1 MDAMS
6 KAIVAITMGDPAGV
20 GPEICLRA
28 LNSREV
34 DSHCVPAVFGDAKAL
49 RRCASQLGWNL
60 TAPVVSVD
68 DFASLRSRRQA
79 VVVDVPALDLQA
91 FRPGQ
96 ADANT
101 GAAGYAFVRRGI
113 DAALSGQV
121 DAVVTAPL
129 NKEALWQT
137 GVEFPGHTEMFAH
150 RTKAKRWCMMQ
161 YSEELACAF
170 ATAHVGYAEVPSLL
184 TSRRVLEVIRLSAE
198 FIERLRGRKAK
209 IAVCGLNP
217 HAGEHGLF
225 GNGEEERIIL
235 PAVEAA
241 RRDGLEVEGPLPPDT
256 AFLPS
261 RRKAVDAVV
270 CMYHDQGHIPVKVLA
285 FDSAVNVTLGLPI
298 VRTSVDHGTA
308 LDIAWQG
315 TASPSSLFHALRL
328 AGKLAGQTAPQNLG
342 KPLFLQK

>member
-28 LNSREV
+28 LNSPEV
-34 DSHCVPAVFGDAKAL
+34 AAHCVPAVYGDAEVL
-49 RRCASQLGWNL
+49 RQCASQLGWNL

-68 DFASLRSRRQA
+68 EFASMDRCQA
-79 VVVDVPALDLQA
+79 VVVDVPALNLQA
-91 FRPGQ
+91 FRPRQ

-101 GAAGYAFVRRGI
+101 GSAGYAFVQRGI

-129 NKEALWQT
+129 NKEALRQA

-161 YSEELACAF
+161 YSEELVCAF
-170 ATAHVGYAEVPSLL
+170 ATAHVGYAEAPSLL

-198 FIERLRGRKAK
+198 FVERLRGRKAK

-235 PAVEAA
+235 PAVESA
-241 RRDGLEVEGPLPPDT
+241 RREGLEVEGPLPPDT
-256 AFLPS
+256 AFLPA
-261 RRKAVDAVV
+261 RRKSVDAVV
-270 CMYHDQGHIPVKVLA
+270 CMYHDQGHIPVKALA

-298 VRTSVDHGTA
+298 VRASVDHGTA

-328 AGKLAGQTAPQNLG
+328 AGKLAGQTAPQNPS
-342 KPLFLQK
+342 KPLLIQK

>member
-1 MDAMS
+1 MS

-28 LNSREV
+28 LNSPEV
-34 DSHCVPAVFGDAKAL
+34 ATHCVPTVFGDAEVL
-49 RRCASQLGWNL
+49 RRCAEHLGENL
-60 TAPVVSVD
+60 TAPVVSVG
-68 DFASLRSRRQA
+68 DFDSLGSCRQA
-79 VVVDVPALDLQA
+79 VVVDVPALNLKA
-91 FRPGQ
+91 FRPGK
-96 ADANT
+96 ADSNT
-101 GAAGYAFVRRGI
+101 GGAGYAFVQHGI

-129 NKEALWQT
+129 NKEALRQA
-137 GVEFPGHTEMFAH
+137 GVEFPGHTEIFAH
-150 RTKAKRWCMMQ
+150 RTETKRWCMMQ

-184 TSRRVLEVIRLSAE
+184 TSQRVLEAIRLSAE
-198 FIERLRGRKAK
+198 FIEHLRGRNAK

-225 GNGEEERIIL
+225 GDGEEGRIIL

-270 CMYHDQGHIPVKVLA
+270 CMYHDQGHIPVKALA

-315 TASPSSLFHALRL
+315 KASPSSLYHALRL
-328 AGKLAGQTAPQNLG
+328 AGKLAGQTAPQNPG
-342 KPLFLQK
+342 KLHQK

>member
-1 MDAMS
+1 MR

-28 LNSREV
+28 LNSPEV
-34 DSHCVPAVFGDAKAL
+34 AAHCVPVVFGDAEVL
-49 RRCASQLGWNL
+49 RRCAKHLGGNL
-60 TAPVVSVD
+60 SAPVVSVGEFD
-68 DFASLRSRRQA
+68 SLGSCTQA
-79 VVVDVPALDLQA
+79 VVVNVPALEHKA
-91 FRPGQ
+91 FQPGK

-101 GAAGYAFVRRGI
+101 GAAGYAFVQHGI

-129 NKEALWQT
+129 NKEALRQA
-137 GVEFPGHTEMFAH
+137 GVEFPGHTEIFAH
-150 RTKAKRWCMMQ
+150 RTGAKRWCMMQ

-170 ATAHVGYAEVPSLL
+170 VTTHAGYAEVPQIL

-198 FIERLRGRKAK
+198 GMERLRGRKAK
-209 IAVCGLNP
+209 VAVCGLNP

-241 RRDGLEVEGPLPPDT
+241 RREGLEVEGPLPPDT

-270 CMYHDQGHIPVKVLA
+270 CMYHDQGHIPIKALA
-285 FDSAVNVTLGLPI
+285 FDSAVNLTLGLPI
-298 VRTSVDHGTA
+298 VRASVDHGTA

-315 TASPSSLFHALRL
+315 KASPSSLFHALRL
-328 AGKLAGQTAPQNLG
+328 AAKLAGQTAPR
-342 KPLFLQK
+342 

>member
-1 MDAMS
+1 MG
-6 KAIVAITMGDPAGV
+6 KPILAITMGDPAGV

-28 LNSREV
+28 LASSEV
-34 DSHCVPAVFGDAKAL
+34 AAHCVPAVFGDAEVL
-49 RRCASQLGWNL
+49 RRCAAQLGENL
-60 TAPVVSVD
+60 AAPIVSVG
-68 DFASLRSRRQA
+68 DFASLGSCRQA
-79 VVVDVPALDLQA
+79 VVVDVSALNLKA
-91 FRPGQ
+91 FRPGK

-101 GAAGYAFVRRGI
+101 AAAGYAFVLSAI
-113 DAALSGQV
+113 DAALSGQA

-129 NKEALWQT
+129 NKEALRQA
-137 GVEFPGHTEMFAH
+137 GVEFPGHTEIFAH

-161 YSEELACAF
+161 HSEELTCAF
-170 ATAHVGYAEVPSLL
+170 VTTHEGYAKVPSLL

-198 FIERLRGRKAK
+198 SMERLRGRKVK
-209 IAVCGLNP
+209 VAVCGLNP

-235 PAVEAA
+235 PAVEDA

-270 CMYHDQGHIPVKVLA
+270 CMYHDQGHIPIKALA
-285 FDSAVNVTLGLPI
+285 FDSAVNVTFGLPI

-315 TASPSSLFHALRL
+315 KASPSSLYHALRL
-328 AGKLAGQTAPQNLG
+328 AAKLASQTAPQKPG
-342 KPLFLQK
+342 KPLFPPK

>member
-1 MDAMS
+1 MR
-6 KAIVAITMGDPAGV
+6 KPVLAITMGDPAGV

-28 LNSREV
+28 LDSPEV
-34 DSHCVPAVFGDAKAL
+34 AAHCVPAVFGDAEVL
-49 RRCASQLGWNL
+49 RRCAAQLGGRL
-60 TAPVVSVD
+60 SAPVVSVG
-68 DFASLRSRRQA
+68 DFAALGSCRQS
-79 VVVDVPALDLQA
+79 VVVDVPALDINA
-91 FRPGQ
+91 FQPGK

-101 GAAGYAFVRRGI
+101 GAASYAFVQRGM
-113 DAALSGQV
+113 DAALVGQV

-129 NKEALWQT
+129 NKEALRQAD
-137 GVEFPGHTEMFAH
+137 VEFPGHTEIFAH
-150 RTKAKRWCMMQ
+150 RTGAKRWCMMQ
-161 YSEELACAF
+161 YSEELTCAF
-170 ATAHVGYAEVPSLL
+170 VTTHAGYAEVPKIL
-184 TSRRVLEVIRLSAE
+184 TSRRVLEVIHLAAE
-198 FIERLRGRKAK
+198 SMERLRGRKAK
-209 IAVCGLNP
+209 VAVCGLNP

-241 RRDGLEVEGPLPPDT
+241 RREGLEVEGPLPPDT

-270 CMYHDQGHIPVKVLA
+270 CMYHDQGHIPIKALA

-315 TASPSSLFHALRL
+315 KASPSSLFHALRL
-328 AGKLAGQTAPQNLG
+328 AAKIASQNAPG
-342 KPLFLQK
+342 KPHQK

>member
-1 MDAMS
+1 MR
-6 KAIVAITMGDPAGV
+6 KPVLAITMGDPAGV

-28 LNSREV
+28 LDSPEV
-34 DSHCVPAVFGDAKAL
+34 AAHCVPAVFGDAEVL
-49 RRCASQLGWNL
+49 RRCAAQLGGRL
-60 TAPVVSVD
+60 SAPVVSVG
-68 DFASLRSRRQA
+68 DFAALGSCRQS
-79 VVVDVPALDLQA
+79 VVVDVPALDINA
-91 FRPGQ
+91 FQPGK

-101 GAAGYAFVRRGI
+101 GAASYAFVQRGM
-113 DAALSGQV
+113 DAALVGQV

-129 NKEALWQT
+129 NKEALRQA
-137 GVEFPGHTEMFAH
+137 GVEFPGHTEIFAH
-150 RTKAKRWCMMQ
+150 RTGAKRWCMMQ
-161 YSEELACAF
+161 YSEELTCAF
-170 ATAHVGYAEVPSLL
+170 VTTHAGYAEVPKIL
-184 TSRRVLEVIRLSAE
+184 TSRRVLEVIHLAAE
-198 FIERLRGRKAK
+198 SMERLRGRKAK
-209 IAVCGLNP
+209 VAVCGLNP

-241 RRDGLEVEGPLPPDT
+241 RREGLEVEGPLPPDT

-270 CMYHDQGHIPVKVLA
+270 CMYHDQGHIPIKALA

-315 TASPSSLFHALRL
+315 KASPSSLFHALRL
-328 AGKLAGQTAPQNLG
+328 AAKLARQNAPG
-342 KPLFLQK
+342 KPHQK